1 MIDEIGLL
9 SQLLEQGTAIA
20 GAGVAGY
27 FGYQAIKFILAGVTG
42 NVTAIKSTISRLEK
56 RIDTMTNQLVRIDV
70 KTSHALG
77 LQADYERLSR
87 ADKDDLRKD

>member
-1 MIDEIGLL
+1 MSNEINLVA
-9 SQLLEQGTAIA
+9 QLLEHGTAIA
-20 GAGVAGY
+20 GACVAGY

-42 NVTAIKSTISRLEK
+42 SIASMKMTISRLE
-56 RIDTMTNQLVRIDV
+56 RRVDTMTNQLIRIDV

-87 ADKDDLRKD
+87 ASREDQRKD